1 MVVLINIISQIIL
14 KDGACQ
20 RINNENQN
28 TTPRGKISL
37 TALKHYRKISYQH
50 RIME

>member
-1 MVVLINIISQIIL
+1 MAILINIISQIIL

-28 TTPRGKISL
+28 MTPRGNKSL
-37 TALKHYRKISYQH
+37 TALKHHEKISYQH
-50 RIME
+50 RIMI